1 MKKLSILLAALLL
14 LCFCASCG
22 GENSGGS
29 STGSPDTS
37 AAGGKDSGKKE
48 AAEADEA
55 RLLEDLKN
63 SDLFAGRPFA
73 GEITELHI
81 DSRVTD
87 AEAGT
92 DHVTVSVKAETE
104 WARRS
109 AIYVLDYTLTD
120 KVWTL
125 QSVVH
130 DYEAGES
137 YEPLVG
143 VEQAAADEEY
153 GSSEAVPV
161 QHTEDLPGLHCS
173 FTYESTEVYPF
184 CTFTKQETL
193 HYGYDTVQGY
203 WQLQEK
209 TLDSQTADWSI
220 QGLWVSVGSEGW
232 LTSGWSLGITLEI
245 TEVGEDYLHIIVN
258 HPGEGGIV
266 YDGPVAFDA
275 LSGGEFRVE
284 NPYDSWESL
293 DFSISEYGIRISGT
307 GNRCDES
314 MARSDLLP
322 PVEIVVPAETEFTY
336 TLHDEDQTAV
346 IRSYKGSVRNL
357 QVPDSIEGY
366 AVVGLDTGAFAYNDD
381 LELVILPATLQFIG
395 DEAFAYCDSLKTI
408 ELPEGLLEIGAG
420 AFEGCDGLYQFTL
433 PNSLQRLGAY
443 VFSDTA
449 FDTIALPESIKEIPA
464 GAFSGSGLRSL
475 TFASDLISI
484 GDHAFYYCHGLSSFT
499 VPGSVKVI
507 GESAFE
513 SCTALET
520 LIIEEGV
527 EVIGRKAFNRTEIR
541 ELVIP
546 DTVTEIGWE
555 AFRACFGLQQL
566 QLSSAAKTIPFCAFA
581 ECEALEVLVIP
592 EGAETL
598 GEYAFDSCEAL
609 NIIYLPASLQRI
621 EEGVFY
627 SCDRLTTVHY
637 AGTKEDWETIQIT
650 SSSNSPLLEANM
662 KYESIPD

>member
-1 MKKLSILLAALLL
+1 MKKLGILLAALLL

-55 RLLEDLKN
+55 RLLEDLR
-63 SDLFAGRPFA
+63 SSEFFAGRPFA
-73 GEITELHI
+73 GEIRELTI
-81 DSRVTD
+81 DSRSTD

-143 VEQAAADEEY
+143 VEQTTAAEEY
-153 GSSEAVPV
+153 GSSEAVLV

-173 FTYESTEVYPF
+173 FTYESAEVYPF

-193 HYGYDTVQGY
+193 HYGYDTAQGY
-203 WQLQEK
+203 WKLQET

-245 TEVGEDYLHIIVN
+245 TEVGEDYLHIIVT

-266 YDGPVAFDA
+266 YDGQVEFDA

-293 DFSISEYGIRISGT
+293 EFSISEYGIRISGT

-336 TLHDEDQTAV
+336 TLNDGDQTAV
-346 IRSYKGSVRNL
+346 IRSYKGEARNL
-357 QVPDSIEGY
+357 QLPDHIEGY
-366 AVVGLDTGAFAYNDD
+366 AVVGLDAGAFAYNDA
-381 LELVILPATLQFIG
+381 LELVILPDTLQFIG
-395 DEAFAYCDSLKTI
+395 DEAFACCASLKTI
-408 ELPEGLLEIGAG
+408 ELPEGLVEIGAS
-420 AFEGCDGLYQFTL
+420 AFEGCDELFSFTL
-433 PNSLQRLGAY
+433 PGSLQRLGAY
-443 VFSDTA
+443 VFRDTE
-449 FDTIALPESIKEIPA
+449 FDSIVLPEGIKEIPE
-464 GAFSGSGLRSL
+464 GAFSDSGLRSI
-475 TFASDLISI
+475 TCASDLISI
-484 GDHAFYYCHGLSSFT
+484 GEHAFSDSPLTAFT

-513 SCTALET
+513 DCDYLEN
-520 LIIEEGV
+520 LMLEEGV
-527 EVIGRKAFNRTEIR
+527 EIIGDHAFFSLAIR
-541 ELVIP
+541 ELCLP
-546 DTVTEIGWE
+546 DTVSEIGQN
-555 AFRACFGLQQL
+555 AFRYCYNLEKL
-566 QLSSAAKTIPFCAFA
+566 QLSASLKTLPFCAFA

-592 EGAETL
+592 EGVETL

-609 NIIYLPASLQRI
+609 NVIYLPASLQRI